1 MAAVHAE
8 CCSIGDEEKLLRNR
22 CVRVRVVYTGKGR
35 GITGV
40 FYPPGQNMN
49 KEEGN
54 GYPRFFSS
62 PHYYWNSRIYLEF
75 SRERGGKGRTLC
87 LHDSRFLPIFNIF
100 ENFLAPFIFSYIRY
114 SSHLYRS
121 TIAFPP
127 IFKKDY
133 VSSIF
138 FFFFF
143 CLYIIWS
150 IFVIILREFS
160 SIEKEN

>member
-40 FYPPGQNMN
+40 FYPPGQTGNMN

-121 TIAFPP
+121 TQLSHFLP
-127 IFKKDY
+127 F
-133 VSSIF
+133 
-138 FFFFF
+138 
-143 CLYIIWS
+143 
-150 IFVIILREFS
+150 
-160 SIEKEN
+160 

>member
-1 MAAVHAE
+1 MGKFRGKSERSSKRDVRDEVENKSPTEWTGPLPVLAVPRKRMAAVHAE

-62 PHYYWNSRIYLEF
+62 PHYY
-75 SRERGGKGRTLC
+75 
-87 LHDSRFLPIFNIF
+87 
-100 ENFLAPFIFSYIRY
+100 
-114 SSHLYRS
+114 
-121 TIAFPP
+121 
-127 IFKKDY
+127 
-133 VSSIF
+133 
-138 FFFFF
+138 
-143 CLYIIWS
+143 
-150 IFVIILREFS
+150 
-160 SIEKEN
+160 